1 MGCYKQPIVDG
12 HGEADLNLIMD
23 ENQLITL
30 SIILQQGFLL
40 KTQVGCSM
48 KRFLIEGIGLRPE
61 YIAERIQTIFLDGS
75 PVDDL
80 DSAIIK
86 DGSHLALSAAMPGLV
101 GAAMRRGGVY
111 SSLRNSITY
120 QETGE
125 QGILKQGSV
134 FIKLFNLLMKDLGP
148 YFLKKGIFIPSPDLA
163 EYFSRQTESFWK
175 GCKGIFFNGKPLVKD
190 VLLKGKILLPYA
202 LIHISVRAES

>member
-1 MGCYKQPIVDG
+1 MGCYKQPIVNG

-23 ENQLITL
+23 ENHLNTL

-40 KTQVGCSM
+40 KAQVGCSM
-48 KRFLIEGIGLRPE
+48 KRFLIEGIGLSPE

-101 GAAMRRGGVY
+101 GAAMRRGGPT
-111 SSLRNSITY
+111 L
-120 QETGE
+120 
-125 QGILKQGSV
+125 
-134 FIKLFNLLMKDLGP
+134 
-148 YFLKKGIFIPSPDLA
+148 
-163 EYFSRQTESFWK
+163 
-175 GCKGIFFNGKPLVKD
+175 
-190 VLLKGKILLPYA
+190 
-202 LIHISVRAES
+202 H